1 MKVDEVDGSLVYEM
15 LKLYNSDYE
24 REFFL
29 LNIKKNYENKKI
41 YFNFRCK

>member
-1 MKVDEVDGSLVYEM
+1 MKVDEVDGTLVYEM

-24 REFFL
+24 REFYL
-29 LNIKKNYENKKI
+29 LNIKKKENKKI